1 MYMSSLCC
9 VTAFVDIDRSNWD
22 DFARPTSEY
31 LQRFRRLLQQPQ
43 DLVVFIDARLLEP
56 VIEMAKA
63 RLESGNSSVTQV
75 VPVDPEFLLE
85 HVHAFSK
92 VEADAAVMRSDAYR
106 ARIRH
111 RSKNPEHCNPLY
123 TAVNHAK
130 IDFVAFAASLFGDKY
145 SHFAWV
151 DFGLAAED
159 AVCTGR
165 PLDITKFVADKA
177 NYVCINIPEPEDAD
191 PLHTLVSAREVVAGG
206 FFCIPKGLIG
216 EHQAEYH
223 RTCDRLRALGI
234 ADDDQAIVV
243 NMHARMPERFAL
255 HRGDYRTALAQFS

>member
-1 MYMSSLCC
+1 MSSPCC
-9 VTAFVDIDRSNWD
+9 VTAFVDINRSDWD
-22 DFARPTSEY
+22 NFARPTSEY

-63 RLESGNSSVTQV
+63 RLETGNSSVTQV
-75 VPVDPEFLLE
+75 VPVDPDFLLE

-106 ARIRH
+106 ARTRH
-111 RSKNPEHCNPLY
+111 RSHHPEHCNPLY

-130 IDFVAFAASLFGDKY
+130 IDFVAFAASMFGDKY

-151 DFGLAAED
+151 DFGLAAD
-159 AVCTGR
+159 DTVCTGR
-165 PLDITKFVADKA
+165 PLDITKLDADRV
-177 NYVCINIPEPEDAD
+177 NYVCINEPEPQDAD
-191 PLHTLVSAREVVAGG
+191 PLRTLTSAREVIAGG
-206 FFCIPKGLIG
+206 FFCIPKRLIE
-216 EHQAEYH
+216 EHQSEYH
-223 RTCDRLRALGI
+223 RTCDKLRAVGI

-255 HRGDYRTALAQFS
+255 HPGGYSTALAQFS